1 MFPSPNRVST
11 RSKHDAISF
20 IEMLV
25 FIVAFDLKVVS
36 CAKISLFLILRTSYK
51 SLSLLNHREVAAKE
65 LDKAEKNNER
75 TF

>member
-1 MFPSPNRVST
+1 
-11 RSKHDAISF
+11 
-20 IEMLV
+20 MLV